1 MAQNEKHKLT
11 IYQKIEKFGDLVILN
26 VLFVISCIPI
36 FTIGAAISAVYSF
49 TLKLVNDEEPPV
61 VKGYFKAFRDN
72 FKQATQAWLIVL
84 AMLAVLYVEFSLS
97 YSLSGIG
104 LAAMLALMAIEMIY
118 LSFTLPLLFPLI
130 VRYENTLGNMFK
142 NAFLL
147 NISNLGTWFYLFFIW
162 VIPIALYLS
171 NSKILYYTWTLWI
184 LLWVALLAYACSMVI
199 DKLFRKI
206 EGREDENE
214 DETTTKKTS
223 FAGSDNSLI
232 ESESAIDIKTAD
244 EKAKTER
251 KNNEKLKHNTEN
263 NVESSIKDN
272 KKNNTKSTAKKD
284 TKGNTN
290 NQKKSISEIL
300 EKTSNK

>member
-1 MAQNEKHKLT
+1 
-11 IYQKIEKFGDLVILN
+11 
-26 VLFVISCIPI
+26 
-36 FTIGAAISAVYSF
+36 
-49 TLKLVNDEEPPV
+49 
-61 VKGYFKAFRDN
+61 
-72 FKQATQAWLIVL
+72 
-84 AMLAVLYVEFSLS
+84 MLAVIYVEFSLS

-184 LLWVALLAYACSMVI
+184 LLWVALLAYASSMVI

-206 EGREDENE
+206 EGRDDENE
-214 DETTTKKTS
+214 DETATKKTS
-223 FAGSDNSLI
+223 SAGSDNNHI
-232 ESESAIDIKTAD
+232 ESESADIKTAD

-251 KNNEKLKHNTEN
+251 KNNEKLKRNTEN

-272 KKNNTKSTAKKD
+272 KKNNTQSTAKNN
-284 TKGNTN
+284 TKGNAN